1 MNATTR
7 RITEMGRRAVKFID
21 DHPDSDGENTVAEQ
35 QVRNLVAQALEIAG
49 IQRNGLIDVHAAA
62 KRKLE
67 LRRLIRSRPIA
78 HLATVGK
85 KAAREN
91 HELGN
96 SFSFKPGGKT
106 YLAFRTAAGTM
117 LEAAQTHKDVLLK
130 YGLSVSV
137 LEEFVR
143 LLAEFDAAVTLGER
157 GRTAHT
163 GATRKL
169 TTVATEIVQT
179 VKVMDARNR
188 QRFQDDEQLLGSWIN
203 ASRVLGTPRG
213 TPVSTSGDTDSPNQD
228 TPAGDVRPA
237 A

>member
-1 MNATTR
+1 
-7 RITEMGRRAVKFID
+7 MGRRTVQFSD
-21 DHPDSDGENTVAEQ
+21 DHPDQEGENTVAEQ
-35 QVRNLVAQALEIAG
+35 QVRALVAQALELAG

-67 LRRLIRSRPIA
+67 LRRTIRTRSIA
-78 HLATVGK
+78 HLATVGR

-96 SFSFKPGGKT
+96 SFSFNPGGTT

-117 LEAAQTHKDVLLK
+117 LEAAQAHKEILLK
-130 YGLSVSV
+130 HGLSVSV
-137 LEEFVR
+137 LDEFAK
-143 LLAEFDAAVTLGER
+143 LLAEFDAAVTLGEA

-163 GATRKL
+163 GATRNL
-169 TTVATEIVQT
+169 RTVASVIVQT

-203 ASRVLGTPRG
+203 ASRVLGAPRG
-213 TPVSTSGDTDSPNQD
+213 TPLSTSVDTESPKVDS
-228 TPAGDVRPA
+228 AGGDVRPA